1 MMKKLSLLILV
12 LLLSQ
17 LAFAPLEPARAGN
30 TWYVS
35 PSGSGNDCSQ
45 ANPCQID
52 NAVQLKSSSN
62 DTILAKEGNYYAPYS
77 TDSYVMYIYKSL
89 HITGSCEW
97 GTTGPVICHPESY
110 SSNIMA
116 DNEMRG
122 IAIQGSPGDGMSVFI
137 EGFTILQGNGEG
149 VGPGSCSTEFG
160 VPVRGCGG
168 GIYAENVDHLEL
180 RNNYIWANFASR
192 SDTTSEISLGGGVY
206 AEGVGHLVMKNNT
219 FIFNQ
224 AASQGKAY
232 GGGIYMEDVGE
243 IGGVLIENNLFYGNE
258 LTTNLDLLNAMGA
271 GILAINS
278 ADIQV
283 NNNDFLWQENI
294 IKRSVYGSAI
304 YFKHVENSYIYNN
317 EFHNNYGKSSI
328 RIEGIGD
335 GNTMVVMQRNKIV
348 QEDTATNIEIWGD
361 AEVLIMNNFIGTN
374 NPIYWGGYTTCVYS
388 KGGVSSGEPDIY
400 FGFNTCALTAV
411 GFWIDEKSIIT
422 ADSNIFTQIND
433 AAIYLVNPPL
443 TFFTIENNL
452 FHDNA
457 NDGVTGAI
465 LFTGDPLLVNP
476 TSGDY
481 HIQPGSAAI
490 DKVYIFQGGIDIDGQ
505 IRPVGVE
512 PNNYDIGADEFM
524 LQTFMPIV
532 FK

>member
-62 DTILAKEGNYYAPYS
+62 DTILAKEGNYYAPYL

-89 HITGSCEW
+89 QITGSCEW
-97 GTTGPVICHPESY
+97 ETTGPVVCHPETY
-110 SSNIMA
+110 SSNIRA

-122 IAIQGSPGDGMSVFI
+122 IVIQGSPGDGMTVLI

-149 VGPGSCSTEFG
+149 VVPGSCSSVFG
-160 VPVRGCGG
+160 AIAWGCGG
-168 GIYAENVDHLEL
+168 GIFAEGVDHLEL
-180 RNNYIWANFASR
+180 RNNFIWANFASR
-192 SDTTSEISLGGGVY
+192 SSTTSEISLGGGIY
-206 AEGVGHLVMKNNT
+206 AEDVGHLVMKNNT
-219 FIFNQ
+219 LQFNQ
-224 AASQGKAY
+224 AASQGRGY
-232 GGGIYMEDVGE
+232 GGGIYIEDSGE
-243 IGGVLIENNLFYGNE
+243 IGGVLIEDNLFYGNE
-258 LTTNLDLLNAMGA
+258 LTTNADELDAMGA

-278 ADIQV
+278 TDIQV
-283 NNNDFLWQENI
+283 NNNNFLWQENI
-294 IKRSVYGSAI
+294 IQRSVYGSAI
-304 YFKHVENSYIYNN
+304 FFKHVENSYIYNN
-317 EFHNNYGKSSI
+317 EFHRNYGKSTI
-328 RIEGIGD
+328 RIEGVGD
-335 GNTMVVMQRNKIV
+335 GTTIVTIQRNKIV

-388 KGGVSSGEPDIY
+388 KGDGSSGEPDVY

-411 GFWIDEKSIIT
+411 GFWVDEESIIT
-422 ADSNIFTQIND
+422 ADSNILTQISD
-433 AAIYLVNPPL
+433 IAIYIAASLSTPPIV
-443 TFFTIENNL
+443 TENL
-452 FHDNA
+452 FHDNL
-457 NDGVTGAI
+457 NNGVTGAI

-476 TSGDY
+476 TSGDF

-490 DKVYIFQGGIDIDGQ
+490 DKVYSWQGGI
-505 IRPVGVE
+505 
-512 PNNYDIGADEFM
+512 
-524 LQTFMPIV
+524 
-532 FK
+532 